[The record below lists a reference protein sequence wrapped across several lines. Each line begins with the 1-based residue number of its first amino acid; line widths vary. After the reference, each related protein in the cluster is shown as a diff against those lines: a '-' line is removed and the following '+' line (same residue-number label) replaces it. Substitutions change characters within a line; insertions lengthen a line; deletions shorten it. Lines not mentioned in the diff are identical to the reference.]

1 VFFLVVHR
9 EDFSSHGTNS
19 HTLEWEVSAPI
30 LTNKHI
36 LKQLFWV
43 FQISV
48 GFVLALIFLI
58 QALDP
63 FTEITLDFVIFL
75 GQLYFITLGIMSVC
89 LAIGYLIIM
98 GSRYDFL
105 FTLDSNGIME
115 SHGRKQ
121 GRKNAIIYTLAIIGG
136 LFSRN
141 PGLAGAGLIAQSRQK
156 NYISWQDV
164 NKMEVDP
171 RSRTIILK
179 RNKRLLMIVFCTK
192 ENFEEVRERINN
204 YLTWAL
210 PTTQS

>member
-1 VFFLVVHR
+1 VFFLVGHR
-9 EDFSSHGTNS
+9 EDFTSHDTNS
-19 HTLEWEVSAPI
+19 HKLEWEVSASI

-48 GFVLALIFLI
+48 GFVLILIFLI

-63 FTEITLDFVIFL
+63 YTQITLDFVKFL
-75 GQLYFITLGIMSVC
+75 GQLYFIMLGILSVC

-98 GSRYDFL
+98 GARYDFL

-115 SHGRKQ
+115 SPGRKQ
-121 GRKNAIIYTLAIIGG
+121 GRKNAITYMLAIIGG

-141 PGLAGAGLIAQSRQK
+141 PGLAGAGLIAMSRQK
-156 NYISWQDV
+156 NYISWQDI

-179 RNKRLLMIVFCTK
+179 RDKRLLMIVFCTK
-192 ENFEEVRERINN
+192 ENFEEVKDRIKS
-204 YLTWAL
+204 YLEGQA
-210 PTTQS
+210 